1 MNIAGPLEDAR
12 FVERPNRFLTVVDIG
27 GKAVESHLP
36 DPGRLRELL
45 IPGASLKVRPI
56 NGNSSSRRTGWT
68 TVMVKSGRQWVS
80 IDSTLPNRFVE
91 NLLETGQLP
100 IFESYRLIKREVKVG
115 NHRFDFLLEKGGVQ
129 FYLEVKSVTF
139 VENGV
144 AQFPD
149 AVTERGARHA
159 LYLAEMSREGVRT
172 GILFV
177 CQRPDASLFR
187 PMWERDRKFAE
198 ALVEA
203 KDAGV
208 QINVITAEVAPEAIS
223 YHQEIP
229 FDLSFK

>member
-27 GKAVESHLP
+27 GEAVESHLP

-45 IPGASLKVRPI
+45 IPGADLKVRPS
-56 NGNSSSRRTGWT
+56 NGQSPNRRTRWT

-80 IDSTLPNRFVE
+80 IDSTLPNRFVS
-91 NLLETGQLP
+91 NLLESGKLP
-100 IFESYRLIKREVKVG
+100 TYKSFRLVKSEVTVG
-115 NHRFDFLLEKGGVQ
+115 NHRFDFLLEKDGAP

-139 VENGV
+139 VENFV

-159 LYLAEMSREGVRT
+159 LSLAEMSRRGVRA

-177 CQRPDASLFR
+177 CQRPDATLFR
-187 PMWERDRKFAE
+187 PMWGRDPKFAE
-198 ALVEA
+198 ALLEA
-203 KDAGV
+203 EAAGV
-208 QINVITAEVAPEAIS
+208 RINVITAEVKPGAIT
-223 YHQEIP
+223 YKQEIP
-229 FDLSFK
+229 YDLSSP

>member
-12 FVERPNRFLTVVDIG
+12 FIERPNRFLTVVDIG

-45 IPGASLKVRPI
+45 IPGADLKVRPC
-56 NGNSSSRRTGWT
+56 NGRSPKRRTKWT

-80 IDSTLPNRFVE
+80 IDSTLPNRFVR
-91 NLLETGQLP
+91 NLLERGELP
-100 IFESYRLIKREVKVG
+100 IYASYQLVKSEVAVG
-115 NHRFDFLLEKGGVQ
+115 NHRFDFLLEKDGAP

-159 LYLAEMSREGVRT
+159 RSLAQMCGDGIKS

-177 CQRPDASLFR
+177 CQRPDAAQFR
-187 PMWERDRKFAE
+187 PMWERDSKFAE
-198 ALVEA
+198 ALLEA
-203 KDAGV
+203 EAAGV
-208 QINVITAEVAPEAIS
+208 QINVITAKVEPGAIV
-223 YHQEIP
+223 YEQEIP
-229 FDLSFK
+229 YDLSSP

>member
-12 FVERPNRFLTVVDIG
+12 FIERPNRFLTVVDIG
-27 GKAVESHLP
+27 GKTVESHLP

-56 NGNSSSRRTGWT
+56 NGNSSSRRTAWT

-80 IDSTLPNRFVE
+80 IDSTLPNRFVQ
-91 NLLETGQLP
+91 NLLERGQLR
-100 IFESYRLIKREVKVG
+100 IFESYRLVKREVTVG
-115 NHRFDFLLEKGGVQ
+115 NHRFDFLLEKGGEQ

-144 AQFPD
+144 ARFPD
-149 AVTERGARHA
+149 AVTERGTRHA
-159 LYLAEMSREGVRT
+159 LSLAEMSREGVRT

-187 PMWERDRKFAE
+187 PMWKRDPKFAE
-198 ALVEA
+198 ALLEA
-203 KDAGV
+203 EDAGV
-208 QINVITAEVAPEAIS
+208 QVNVITAKMAPEAIS
-223 YHQEIP
+223 YHKEIP
-229 FDLSFK
+229 YDLSF